1 MPATLLSRAPLFDSL
16 TAALS
21 FSLPST
27 VTPLSQLSHQPGLV
41 DKLAGWFLTWA
52 AWICAIS
59 RYIFILVGWCGGGIV
74 RWWEANATT
83 CSLPAG
89 PSSLSTHPRTA
100 SLPTNELRIEL
111 RGKPLNSKIHE
122 TLLRT
127 RRPYVRLT
135 PPRPLTPPRAPL
147 SSYSGLS
154 SWG

>member
-59 RYIFILVGWCGGGIV
+59 RYIFILVAPPIAV
-74 RWWEANATT
+74 
-83 CSLPAG
+83 
-89 PSSLSTHPRTA
+89 
-100 SLPTNELRIEL
+100 LRNSIADMS
-111 RGKPLNSKIHE
+111 PLK
-122 TLLRT
+122 RK
-127 RRPYVRLT
+127 RRFR
-135 PPRPLTPPRAPL
+135 
-147 SSYSGLS
+147 
-154 SWG
+154 